1 MQTHDEEFIFVSDG
15 VEFGRFPKRL
25 FKLCKNPDTATVKEL
40 RQLMQLAQAE
50 PDTETQDVE
59 LTAH

>member
-1 MQTHDEEFIFVSDG
+1 MHDEEYIFVSDG

-40 RQLMQLAQAE
+40 RELLQLVNTAPA
-50 PDTETQDVE
+50 DETLDVE
-59 LTAH
+59 LTTH